1 MGKSVLI
8 VDDSKTMRK
17 IITRTLRQAGLNFD
31 TISEAED
38 GQVALD
44 LLAQEKPDLILCDI
58 NMPNMDGI
66 SFLKEKAGK
75 DAIKDIPVVMIT
87 TEGGSEDVVQEAKDN
102 GASASIK
109 KPFTADQVEEVLNPL
124 L

>member
-1 MGKSVLI
+1 MSKSVLI

-38 GQVALD
+38 GQDALNF
-44 LLAQEKPDLILCDI
+44 LGQNKPELILCDI

-66 SFLKEKAGK
+66 TFLKEKMK
-75 DAIKDIPVVMIT
+75 DGSLKDIPVVMIT
-87 TEGGSEDVVQEAKDN
+87 TEGGSEDVVQEARDN

>member
-17 IITRTLRQAGLNFD
+17 IITKTLRQINSGID

-38 GQVALD
+38 GQAGLD
-44 LLAQEKPDLILCDI
+44 HLQQEKPDLILCDV

-66 SFLKEKAGK
+66 EFLKQLSSDGNLKS
-75 DAIKDIPVVMIT
+75 IPVIMIT
-87 TEGGSEDVVQEAKDN
+87 TEGGSDDVVQQVHDL
-102 GASASIK
+102 GASGTLG
-109 KPFTADQVEEVLNPL
+109 KPFSADKLEDL
-124 L
+124 LHTIL